1 MRLLKKTKI
10 IDDLEFEFDKHFS
23 DENSAGK
30 RGRELWKKKCCS
42 VRVIPSETKNG
53 FDVYKRLVI
62 PQLSLLIYFITV
74 SKDMKKDLI
83 KKVPDK
89 IIQKY
94 RNKFIK
100 NLKK

>member
-1 MRLLKKTKI
+1 MRLFKKTKI
-10 IDDLEFEFDKHFS
+10 IDNLEFEFDKYFS
-23 DENSAGK
+23 DENSAKK
-30 RGRELWKKKCCS
+30 RGRELWKKSCYS

-62 PQLSLLIYFITV
+62 PPLDRLIYFITV

-83 KKVPDK
+83 KKDPDK

-94 RNKFIK
+94 TNKFVKGIK
-100 NLKK
+100 K